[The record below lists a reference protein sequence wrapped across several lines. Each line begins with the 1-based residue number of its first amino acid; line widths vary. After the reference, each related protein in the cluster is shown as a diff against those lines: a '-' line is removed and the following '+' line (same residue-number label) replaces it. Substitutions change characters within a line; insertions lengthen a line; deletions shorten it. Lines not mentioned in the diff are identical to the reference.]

1 MYFIEFKITSKGV
14 LLPSCVSYTLRNM
27 CVTNHH
33 VFIFRLFLQQSGPVL
48 IRDIIIGFQTTV
60 TRRVSLLEQEL
71 EIFSAT
77 SESTF
82 VFFSNVLVGFLLFL
96 F

>member
-1 MYFIEFKITSKGV
+1 
-14 LLPSCVSYTLRNM
+14 M

-96 F
+96 L